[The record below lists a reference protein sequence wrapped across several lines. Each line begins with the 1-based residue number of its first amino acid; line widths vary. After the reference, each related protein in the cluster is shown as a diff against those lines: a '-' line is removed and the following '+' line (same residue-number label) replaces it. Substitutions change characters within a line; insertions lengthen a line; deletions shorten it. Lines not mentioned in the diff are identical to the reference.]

1 MDTTFRW
8 DRFMWDYM
16 KNQYHIR
23 YDMDD
28 RVLFDKIENQIQ
40 SFLNLNN
47 DSLSDDEFRNLCY
60 NKADEIIRS
69 LKIH

>member
-28 RVLFDKIENQIQ
+28 RVLFDKIENKIQ

-47 DSLSDDEFRNLCY
+47 DNLSDDEFRILCY

>member
-40 SFLNLNN
+40 SFLNENN
-47 DSLSDDEFRNLCY
+47 DNLSDGEFKILCY
-60 NKADEIIRS
+60 NKADEIIRG